1 MSSGNILTVTDVL
14 NFLVSGI
21 DKINLETELTASGL
35 ISTPARGGSKSG
47 AGTIWTSPN
56 TQYSV
61 RIMTQPDGSSYAR
74 VYNNSPGGGA
84 PAEQPLNASGKPGS
98 RGDTHFILLP

>member
-21 DKINLETELTASGL
+21 NKITLETELTASGW
-35 ISTPARGGSKSG
+35 ISTPARGDSKSG

-56 TQYSV
+56 TQYNV
-61 RIMTQPDGSSYAR
+61 RMMTQPDGSSYAR
-74 VYNNSPGGGA
+74 VYNDPRGCA
-84 PAEQPLNASGKPGS
+84 PAEQPLNASEKPGS